1 MQTSGNLSAFSAMAK
16 AFFVDQ
22 CDTASQVKNVQENQF
37 SLSTAMP
44 KVFSLDSL

>member
-1 MQTSGNLSAFSAMAK
+1 MQTSGDLSAFSALAT

-22 CDTASQVKNVQENQF
+22 CDTASQVKNVQEIQC